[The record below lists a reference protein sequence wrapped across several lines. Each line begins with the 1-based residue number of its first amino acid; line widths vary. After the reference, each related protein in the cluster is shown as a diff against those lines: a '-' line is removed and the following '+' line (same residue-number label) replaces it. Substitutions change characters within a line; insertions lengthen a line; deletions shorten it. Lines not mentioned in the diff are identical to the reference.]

1 MAFSD
6 QHPATTRDHAIM
18 RSCDHKMM
26 VGSLGTVECSA
37 KIAMPVLSDASATTL
52 LLRDRNRMRRN
63 YFRSRT
69 ARNLFIMN

>member
-6 QHPATTRDHAIM
+6 QHPATTRDHAM
-18 RSCDHKMM
+18 HKMM

>member
-1 MAFSD
+1 M
-6 QHPATTRDHAIM
+6 
-18 RSCDHKMM
+18 HKMM
-26 VGSLGTVECSA
+26 VGSLGAVECSA

-63 YFRSRT
+63 YFRSRS